1 MKEKLQ
7 EMVSSMRFWYLVI
20 AMVSFLFK
28 EYGII
33 PEEIMVAI
41 FGFTGIGIGV
51 RTIDKVGKK

>member
-1 MKEKLQ
+1 MIEKLKA
-7 EMVSSMRFWYLVI
+7 MVGSMRFWYLVI
-20 AMVSFLFK
+20 AMVAFLFK

-51 RTIDKVGKK
+51 RTADKISK

>member
-1 MKEKLQ
+1 MKEKLKS
-7 EMVSSMRFWYLVI
+7 MVGSMRFWYLVI
-20 AMVSFLFK
+20 AMVALLFK

-51 RTIDKVGKK
+51 RTIDKINK